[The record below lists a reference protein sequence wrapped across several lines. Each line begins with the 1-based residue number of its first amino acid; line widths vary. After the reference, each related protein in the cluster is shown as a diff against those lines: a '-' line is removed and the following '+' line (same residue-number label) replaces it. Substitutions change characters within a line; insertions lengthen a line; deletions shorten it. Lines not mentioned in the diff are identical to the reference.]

1 MLMFSNI
8 TGADLGF
15 VSRITARAL
24 FCDLRSSLRG
34 ALSHQCKL
42 IGLWGAGVRAVSVN
56 FEAKKSA
63 VPVDRMSVIR
73 ATARRAKE
81 ARLAM
86 QLFVDTATAVEPAEE
101 LAEEGVPLI
110 LDHFAGFKCGMD
122 INGPIFT
129 KLLKTL
135 ETGNILVKLSAPYR
149 TPIAMASLI

>member
-8 TGADLGF
+8 TGADLGL

-24 FCDLRSSLRG
+24 FCDFRSSLRG

-42 IGLWGAGVRAVSVN
+42 IGLRAVRVN
-56 FEAKKSA
+56 FEATKSA

-81 ARLAM
+81 ARLAV